1 MLNLQSNHERMQRL
15 RFLLVFIPLYFSSLL
30 TGLHIG
36 DTVIF
41 DHNKLLAIGAN
52 TPPLAAGELNL
63 VSERMEKILKKYR
76 FNGSI
81 VISFKG
87 YPIYSNAVGLAD
99 FTRRDSISTVAP
111 FQLASVS
118 KSFTAMAVMILKERG
133 LLGFDDTVKHHIP
146 EFPYDKITIRHLLNH
161 TSGLPNYMYLAEK
174 YWPKDLDMSNEDMLE
189 MLVRRKQPLYFKPG
203 SRFDYSNTGY
213 AVLALLVER
222 KSGLSFG
229 DFARVNIFE
238 PLGMQHTFTH
248 DPGMFDTIAV
258 QVKGYR
264 YPARR
269 GNEYPSD
276 PVNHVLGDKS
286 VYSTAEDLALYDRA
300 WVTPVLVSDSTLL
313 EAYTRPVLKNNREVN
328 YGFGWRFKL
337 VDGKEVVF
345 HNGLWHGFTSTIT
358 RFVDSDLTVI
368 VLTNTSSK
376 VGSIVGEVARTF
388 DGILL

>member
-1 MLNLQSNHERMQRL
+1 MLNLQSNTIRMQRL
-15 RFLLVFIPLYFSSLL
+15 RILIFFLPIYFSSLL
-30 TGLHIG
+30 TGIQFG
-36 DTVIF
+36 DVRVLNHNQIF
-41 DHNKLLAIGAN
+41 AIGAN
-52 TPPLAAGELNL
+52 TPPLADGELDL
-63 VSERMEKILKKYR
+63 VSNRMEKILKKYR

-87 YPIYSNAVGLAD
+87 YPIYSNTVGLAD
-99 FTRRDSISTVAP
+99 FTRKDSLTTNAP

-118 KSFTAMAVMILKERG
+118 KSFTAMSIMILKERG
-133 LLGFDDTVKHHIP
+133 LLNFDDTVKSHIP

-161 TSGLPNYMYLAEK
+161 TSGLPNYIYLADK
-174 YWPKDLDMSNEDMLE
+174 YWSKDIDMSNEDMME
-189 MLVRRKQPLYFKPG
+189 MLVKHKQPLYFKPG
-203 SRFDYSNTGY
+203 RRFDYSNTGY

-222 KSGLSFG
+222 KSGISFG
-229 DFARVNIFE
+229 DFVRLNIFE
-238 PLGMQHTFTH
+238 PLGMFHTFTH
-248 DPGMFDTIAV
+248 NPGRLNTVAV
-258 QVKGYR
+258 RVKGYH

-286 VYSTAEDLALYDRA
+286 IYSTAEDLALYDRA
-300 WVTPVLVSDSTLL
+300 WVSPILVSDSTLK
-313 EAYTRPVLKNNREVN
+313 EAYTKSVLNNKREVN
-328 YGFGWRFKL
+328 YGFGWRFK
-337 VDGKEVVF
+337 VVEGKDVVF

-376 VGSIVGEVARTF
+376 VGYIVSDVARSF